1 MNSAHGRSR
10 ATCFLNPT
18 QDQLIATGF
27 SRCNVT
33 TGEGGAIADEWLFRY
48 AVDRTST
55 TMQTWMGLTAGC
67 AVCHDH
73 KYDPVTQRD
82 FYSMYS
88 FFYSTS
94 DPAMDGNVNN
104 TNPFLKVP
112 TAEQKVALEA
122 AQQQS
127 GLAKKALED
136 ALAATRIHR
145 PGECCI

>member
-1 MNSAHGRSR
+1 MNSATWQLAGD
-10 ATCFLNPT
+10 LLPNPT

-33 TGEGGAIADEWLFRY
+33 TSEGGAIADEWLYRY

-94 DPAMDGNVNN
+94 DPAMDGNINN

-112 TAEQKVALEA
+112 TVEQKVALEA
-122 AQQQS
+122 AQQHAGHCEES
-127 GLAKKALED
+127 AW
-136 ALAATRIHR
+136 
-145 PGECCI
+145 